1 MVEDI
6 FHVDAM
12 HGSSA
17 GGLYRNVTFLH
28 DVNVYNTGDK
38 GMLVMLRS
46 LNDLVCTWTLFESM
60 RRAEN
65 TVDTPA
71 YLLAMN
77 ASDDWRIGAW
87 YDDKVQ
93 FEHDRIVCLFLP
105 VMYEYQKTAWSSQ
118 TNTTDSYRSLIH
130 VMLVGTML
138 GVKSIWRQKLY
149 CMPRTKRMGTH
160 LLPVQVKTTG
170 GGSSFLCRLCGLSSK
185 QHVEFYKY
193 VETHYAE
200 VAELISQLET
210 LHPLLQDSSI
220 KHSVNRL
227 RRREFWPGASTFEAL
242 KQGKTNAIR
251 SFCLNF
257 EITIPPLAA
266 SATTTTAAAASTA
279 PPSAA
284 AAGAS
289 AASAPSSDAARRTAR
304 LQQAFD
310 QIRTLDTVYHATTL
324 ENALKII
331 EKGFS
336 VHVPRRCGRNMGDGI
351 YCSPMQNKASRYLRD
366 ETDIML
372 VLKLEI
378 SLSKDNTRI
387 FLSDNQ
393 NTDPPNGWQQKYAV
407 AYAPPGV
414 FLRQQVIADELCV
427 ADPTHL
433 RIVAIVPNSW
443 EALRQRGYVV
453 DEDKLRRV

>member
-1 MVEDI
+1 GAACGAASKTDAKQCTQLPILWREHLAKSWLSDNFKHSSKKKYHICNNLSKIQVAPLGVKVQDI
-6 FHVDAM
+6 FQIDAT
-12 HGSSA
+12 HTGSA

-28 DVNVYNTGDK
+28 HVGVYKPKDE

-46 LNDLVCTWTLFESM
+46 LNDLVCTWTMFETM
-60 RRAEN
+60 RCAEKS
-65 TVDTPA
+65 VDKPA
-71 YLLAMN
+71 YLLTMN
-77 ASDDWRIGAW
+77 ADDYWRKGPW

-118 TNTTDSYRSLIH
+118 TNTRDSYRSLIH

-149 CMPRTKRMGTH
+149 CMPSTKRTGTH
-160 LLPVQVKTTG
+160 LLPVQVKTSG
-170 GGSSFLCRLCGLSSK
+170 GGSWFLCRLCGLSSK

-193 VETHYAE
+193 VETHHAE

-220 KHSVNRL
+220 KNSANGL
-227 RRREFWPGASTFEAL
+227 RRRGFWPGASGFEAL
-242 KQGKTNAIR
+242 KQGKTDAIR
-251 SFCLNF
+251 LFCLDF
-257 EITIPPLAA
+257 EITVPPLAA
-266 SATTTTAAAASTA
+266 SATTTTSAAGASTA
-279 PPSAA
+279 PPPAA
-284 AAGAS
+284 AA
-289 AASAPSSDAARRTAR
+289 SSDAMRRTSR

-310 QIRTLDTVYHATTL
+310 QIGTIDTVYHATTL

-336 VHVPRRCGRNMGDGI
+336 VHAPRRCGRNMGDGI

-393 NTDPPNGWQQKYAV
+393 NTDPSNGWQQKYAV
-407 AYAPPGV
+407 
-414 FLRQQVIADELCV
+414 
-427 ADPTHL
+427 
-433 RIVAIVPNSW
+433 
-443 EALRQRGYVV
+443 
-453 DEDKLRRV
+453 